1 MALPRFFVKSI
12 CLASLLAAVAVFAQ
26 VGHAAPRANA
36 GPNCDTTGS
45 VDAEELQLLR
55 LINNYRT
62 QNGHQPFIF
71 SHNLNRSAAWKAQN
85 IADNN
90 YVAHDD
96 TPLGRAWTARI
107 RDCGY
112 TFNTFLGENIAG
124 GASTAAGTL
133 DIWQHSSGHNA
144 LLLDDTFRA
153 AGIGRAHNADG
164 YWFWVLDVGGIV
176 DARVAGG
183 DVDCNGRVD
192 TLDASLIL
200 QRAAG
205 LVFALE
211 CDTEADADSSGTVD
225 PTDAL
230 LVLQYAAGL
239 VG

>member
-1 MALPRFFVKSI
+1 MALPRLFAKSI

-26 VGHAAPRANA
+26 VGHGVPRAIA

-85 IADNN
+85 IADND

-96 TPLGRAWTARI
+96 TLIGRTWDDRI

-112 TFNTFLGENIAG
+112 AFNTFFGENIAG
-124 GASTAAGTL
+124 GDPTAAGAL

-164 YWFWVLDVGGIV
+164 YWFWVLDVGGVV
-176 DARVAGG
+176 DTRIAGG
-183 DVDCNGRVD
+183 DVDCSGRVD
-192 TLDASLIL
+192 TVDASLIL
-200 QRAAG
+200 QRAAA
-205 LVFALE
+205 LVAELS
-211 CDTEADADSSGTVD
+211 CDTEADADSSGAID
-225 PTDAL
+225 ATDAL

-239 VG
+239 VD